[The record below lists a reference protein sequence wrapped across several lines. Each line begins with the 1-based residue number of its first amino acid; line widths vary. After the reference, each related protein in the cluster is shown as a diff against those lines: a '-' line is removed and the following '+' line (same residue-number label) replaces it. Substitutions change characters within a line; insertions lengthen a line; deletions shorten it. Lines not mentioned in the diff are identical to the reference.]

1 LITYK
6 IIHTPNIDVNA
17 ASFFPFGGPE
27 YKGIDEEDSEGG
39 TCGSPIKN
47 NKPIGRLADLALYFF
62 YLFGVNI
69 C

>member
-1 LITYK
+1 MITYK
-6 IIHTPNIDVNA
+6 IIHKPNSDVNA
-17 ASFFPFGGPE
+17 TSFFPFGGPE

-39 TCGSPIKN
+39 TCGSPIKD